1 MFPLSS
7 LQCNDYM
14 PYNRNLFLDLLTV
27 VLCILLFG
35 KIWMLFCY
43 SIFLEYF
50 SDSFSSFS
58 NVLIQVKLALC
69 PFLFLIVTWSSV
81 NLFILPIGL
90 SLVVAFLLYFNK
102 YSLPGDWESTGQ
114 AVVKHT
120 FDLSSHTSYHW
131 NWQCAQLILT
141 LVRNLKW
148 EETTHSPS
156 HSEIP
161 GGMIIIFGLK

>member
-1 MFPLSS
+1 MIICLRIEIFFWICL
-7 LQCNDYM
+7 LWFYVFC
-14 PYNRNLFLDLLTV
+14 FLAKFECCSV
-27 VLCILLFG
+27 ILYF
-35 KIWMLFCY
+35 F
-43 SIFLEYF
+43 EYF

-58 NVLIQVKLALC
+58 NVLIQVKLTLC
-69 PFLFLIVTWSSV
+69 PFLFLIVTWSSI

-148 EETTHSPS
+148 KETTHSPS

-161 GGMIIIFGLK
+161 GGRIIIFGLK